1 MRSKTVILLGLAL
14 GCGLVASIGISQIL
28 QRQEQAPA
36 GDTGPVWVVMTDIK
50 RSDPLTMQ
58 NLKLEQ
64 WPKEKI
70 PPGALSKLEEVD
82 GKKAKVAM
90 YAGEAVLD
98 KKLLGKDQQ
107 DASNEIPPGFRLFTV
122 SADGI
127 SSHGGLLHPDD
138 RVDVMVYIAKTT
150 GIAVTGTK
158 TILEDILVF
167 AVNDQIRTADDKATD
182 SITAKTVTLLVTP
195 GQAEKLALANQIGK
209 IDLIVRGPSDKGSS
223 NQHGTTLND
232 ILITEKTDRKA
243 EEMDR
248 PPVDPKAGL
257 TAMLNQ
263 VQQPAP
269 VVQPTTPEPGPEP
282 VTPPETFSIQIIR
295 GTEVSVDTFKKSIND
310 PNRWENGSST
320 SIGKLA
326 PSASEAEQPTSDDVK
341 PATDKNNNGNKAPG
355 ATNAKPAAPDQGA
368 SQSAGHS

>member
-14 GCGLVASIGISQIL
+14 GCGFVASIGISQIL
-28 QRQEQAPA
+28 QRQDQTPA
-36 GDTGPVWVVMTDIK
+36 GDTAPVWVVLTDIK
-50 RSDPLTMQ
+50 RSDPLSMQ

-82 GKKAKVAM
+82 GKRAKVAM

-98 KKLLGKDQQ
+98 KKLLGKEGQ

-138 RVDVMVYIAKTT
+138 RVDVMLYIAKGG
-150 GIAVTGTK
+150 GIATTGTK

-167 AVNDQIRTADDKATD
+167 AVNDQIRTTDDKATD
-182 SITAKTVTLLVTP
+182 SINAKTVTLLVTP

-209 IDLIVRGPSDKGSS
+209 INLVVRGPADKGTS
-223 NQHGTTLND
+223 NPNGTTLSD
-232 ILITEKTDRKA
+232 LLITEKTDRKA
-243 EEMDR
+243 EEMDH
-248 PPVDPKAGL
+248 PPVNPKAGL

-263 VQQPAP
+263 AQQPAP
-269 VVQPTTPEPGPEP
+269 AVQPTTPEPKPEP
-282 VTPPETFSIQIIR
+282 VAPQETFAIQVIR
-295 GTEVSVDTFKKSIND
+295 GTEVSVVDFKKSMDD
-310 PNRWENGSST
+310 PTRWENGSST
-320 SIGKLA
+320 SVGNLA
-326 PSASEAEQPTSDDVK
+326 PSASEAEQPPPDDMK
-341 PATDKNNNGNKAPG
+341 PSTDKTNGNKAPG
-355 ATNAKPAAPDQGA
+355 ATDAKPAAPDQGA
-368 SQSAGHS
+368 SQSTGHS